1 MAAAPITQVCDLWHA
16 ALDIWAAVSPACPW
30 VRDRGLLP
38 AAPDPVMAC
47 HGQQLRGTR
56 SQLYALLMQAL
67 G

>member
-1 MAAAPITQVCDLWHA
+1 LTGPSSAPTAPLSW
-16 ALDIWAAVSPACPW
+16 P
-30 VRDRGLLP
+30 LP
-38 AAPDPVMAC
+38 VAPDPVMAC